1 MQNKEKYDEK
11 YIQIY
16 NSLLKYFNMII
27 QETNEA
33 ITKEKN
39 KSIIDTIGN
48 TKEIREYNKYEYN
61 AGKITYKEYLI
72 EQLWSFFPT
81 DKKMKLEICEKI
93 LNEFEK
99 AKQKIR
105 FLIEEIQD
113 KSCSNEEKNKNI
125 IILKCFYKKYYRE
138 MQANKFRDIL
148 DKQESDLTKEERNY
162 LYSINLGNMD
172 VGDISYNSLIET
184 LSNRTNI
191 NFYKNML
198 NTLIQYLEEN
208 KIPELTDKMERTT
221 LIDKFIKIKEYLK
234 LKEDY
239 NNYYE
244 IYVLLKYTMKSLSEN
259 KDNVSDNLKNNID
272 FIKEVY
278 WNYLKLP
285 DFNQFI
291 NEKYS
296 KENKGLKEL
305 KVVGPE
311 GTLIPESNNAERN
324 KLNKGN
330 NYIK

>member
-1 MQNKEKYDEK
+1 
-11 YIQIY
+11 
-16 NSLLKYFNMII
+16 MII

-33 ITKEKN
+33 ITKE
-39 KSIIDTIGN
+39 
-48 TKEIREYNKYEYN
+48 IREYNKDEHN

-72 EQLWSFFPT
+72 EQLRSFFPT

-93 LNEFEK
+93 LKEFEK

-148 DKQESDLTKEERNY
+148 DEQESDLTKEERNY
-162 LYSINLGNMD
+162 LYSINLGNTNI
-172 VGDISYNSLIET
+172 GDISYNSLIET
-184 LSNRTNI
+184 LSNKINI
-191 NFYKNML
+191 NFYKKML
-198 NTLIQYLEEN
+198 NTLIEYLEEN
-208 KIPELTDKMERTT
+208 KIPELTDKIERTT
-221 LIDKFIKIKEYLK
+221 LIDKFIKIKEYQK

-244 IYVLLKYTMKSLSEN
+244 IYVLLKYTMNSLSEN

-278 WNYLKLP
+278 WKYLKLP

-291 NEKYS
+291 NEKDS
-296 KENKGLKEL
+296 KEAEGLKEL
-305 KVVGPE
+305 KVVVPE
-311 GTLIPESNNAERN
+311 KLLNLEPNNAKVN
-324 KLNKGN
+324 KPDKGD
-330 NYIK
+330 IFID

>member
-1 MQNKEKYDEK
+1 
-11 YIQIY
+11 
-16 NSLLKYFNMII
+16 
-27 QETNEA
+27 
-33 ITKEKN
+33 
-39 KSIIDTIGN
+39 
-48 TKEIREYNKYEYN
+48 
-61 AGKITYKEYLI
+61 
-72 EQLWSFFPT
+72 
-81 DKKMKLEICEKI
+81 
-93 LNEFEK
+93 
-99 AKQKIR
+99 
-105 FLIEEIQD
+105 
-113 KSCSNEEKNKNI
+113 
-125 IILKCFYKKYYRE
+125 
-138 MQANKFRDIL
+138 
-148 DKQESDLTKEERNY
+148 
-162 LYSINLGNMD
+162 MD

-311 GTLIPESNNAERN
+311 GTLILESNNAKVN
-324 KLNKGN
+324 KPDKGDIFI
-330 NYIK
+330 Y

>member
-1 MQNKEKYDEK
+1 
-11 YIQIY
+11 
-16 NSLLKYFNMII
+16 
-27 QETNEA
+27 
-33 ITKEKN
+33 
-39 KSIIDTIGN
+39 
-48 TKEIREYNKYEYN
+48 
-61 AGKITYKEYLI
+61 
-72 EQLWSFFPT
+72 
-81 DKKMKLEICEKI
+81 
-93 LNEFEK
+93 
-99 AKQKIR
+99 
-105 FLIEEIQD
+105 
-113 KSCSNEEKNKNI
+113 
-125 IILKCFYKKYYRE
+125 
-138 MQANKFRDIL
+138 
-148 DKQESDLTKEERNY
+148 
-162 LYSINLGNMD
+162 
-172 VGDISYNSLIET
+172 
-184 LSNRTNI
+184 
-191 NFYKNML
+191 ML

-311 GTLIPESNNAERN
+311 GTLIPESNNAKHN
-324 KLNKGN
+324 KPNKGN
-330 NYIK
+330 YTK

>member
-1 MQNKEKYDEK
+1 
-11 YIQIY
+11 
-16 NSLLKYFNMII
+16 
-27 QETNEA
+27 
-33 ITKEKN
+33 
-39 KSIIDTIGN
+39 
-48 TKEIREYNKYEYN
+48 
-61 AGKITYKEYLI
+61 
-72 EQLWSFFPT
+72 
-81 DKKMKLEICEKI
+81 
-93 LNEFEK
+93 
-99 AKQKIR
+99 
-105 FLIEEIQD
+105 
-113 KSCSNEEKNKNI
+113 
-125 IILKCFYKKYYRE
+125 
-138 MQANKFRDIL
+138 
-148 DKQESDLTKEERNY
+148 
-162 LYSINLGNMD
+162 
-172 VGDISYNSLIET
+172 
-184 LSNRTNI
+184 
-191 NFYKNML
+191 ML